1 MKKIFIVLTLAV
13 TAITSTYA
21 QQTLRVDPRTKFYV
35 GPKVGYN
42 YANVYDTQGENFNA
56 DGRVG
61 FVAGVFFTIPVG
73 KFIGIQPELLFSQKG
88 FQATGI
94 LLGSPYVLS
103 RTTNYI
109 DVPVLFSVKPGR
121 VITLLAG
128 PQFSYLMRQKDA
140 FESSTLNT
148 AQAQEFRNDD
158 IRKNTLSFLGGI
170 DFNLNKFVLG
180 TRMGW
185 DVLNNNGDGTSTTP
199 RYKNVW
205 LQATVAYRL

>member
-1 MKKIFIVLTLAV
+1 MKKIFIVLTLVV
-13 TAITSTYA
+13 TATTAYA
-21 QQTLRVDPRTKFYV
+21 QQSLGVDPRTKFYV

-56 DGRVG
+56 DARVG
-61 FVAGVFFTIPVG
+61 FVAGVFFTVPIG

-88 FQATGI
+88 FQATGT

-109 DVPVLFSVKPGR
+109 DVPVLFSIKPGR
-121 VITLLAG
+121 VVTLLAG
-128 PQFSYLMRQKDA
+128 PQFSYLMRQKDV

-148 AQAQEFRNDD
+148 AQAQEFTNDN
-158 IRKNTLSFLGGI
+158 IRRNTLSFLGGI
-170 DFNLNKFVLG
+170 DFNLNRFVIG

-205 LQATVAYRL
+205 LQATVGFRL

>member
-1 MKKIFIVLTLAV
+1 
-13 TAITSTYA
+13 
-21 QQTLRVDPRTKFYV
+21 
-35 GPKVGYN
+35 
-42 YANVYDTQGENFNA
+42 
-56 DGRVG
+56 
-61 FVAGVFFTIPVG
+61 
-73 KFIGIQPELLFSQKG
+73 
-88 FQATGI
+88 
-94 LLGSPYVLS
+94 VLS

-128 PQFSYLMRQKDA
+128 PQFSYLMRQKDV
-140 FESSTLNT
+140 FKSSTLNT

-170 DFNLNKFVLG
+170 DFNLNRFVVG